1 VQIFD
6 SLQNIQLIKAIQ
18 GGAVGVI
25 PTDTVYGLVCAASNE
40 DAVTRLYGLKARE
53 QKPGT
58 IIAANVQQII
68 DIGILPTYLDKA
80 DKFWPGPV
88 SVETPHGISYLSQN
102 TGRQAIRIP
111 GDATLIAFLE
121 KTGPLQTTSA
131 NEPGEPPAN
140 TVDEAKAYFGDQVDF
155 YVDGGD
161 TTGSAPS
168 TIIRFDEKGDIE
180 VIRQG
185 AGKISK

>member
-1 VQIFD
+1 MQFFD
-6 SLQNIQLIKAIQ
+6 SLENDQLITSIIR
-18 GGAVGVI
+18 GAVGVM
-25 PTDTVYGLVCAASNE
+25 PTDTVYGLVCSAKIE
-40 DAVTRLYGLKARE
+40 PAVARLYALKARE

-58 IIAANVQQII
+58 IIAASIEQILGL
-68 DIGILPTYLDKA
+68 GIEPAYLA
-80 DKFWPGPV
+80 QVDKFWPGPV
-88 SVETPHGISYLSQN
+88 SVETPHPITYLHQG

-111 GDATLIAFLE
+111 SDERLRAFLE

-131 NEPGEPPAN
+131 NQPGKPPAN
-140 TVDEAKAYFGDQVDF
+140 TLKEARDYFDAQVDF

-168 TIIRFDEKGDIE
+168 TIIRVTEDGAID

-185 AGKISK
+185 AVTFA

>member
-1 VQIFD
+1 MHFFD
-6 SLQNIQLIKAIQ
+6 SLEDDQLVTAIK

-25 PTDTVYGLVCAASNE
+25 PTDTVYGLVCAANNSTSVE
-40 DAVTRLYGLKARE
+40 RLYSLKSRE

-58 IIAANVQQII
+58 IIAANVDQILGL
-68 DIGILPTYLDKA
+68 GITPTYLTMV

-88 SVETPHGISYLSQN
+88 SVETPHSITYLHQG

-111 GDATLIAFLE
+111 DDDRLRAFLE

-131 NEPGEPPAN
+131 NHPGEPHAN
-140 TVDEAKAYFGDQVDF
+140 TVQEAQQYFNGRVDF

-161 TTGSAPS
+161 TTGSEPS
-168 TIIRFDEKGDIE
+168 TIIRITADGVVD

-185 AGKISK
+185 ARKIV

>member
-1 VQIFD
+1 MQFFD
-6 SLQNIQLIKAIQ
+6 SLQNDQLVASIIH
-18 GGAVGVI
+18 GAVGVL
-25 PTDTVYGLVCAASNE
+25 PTDTVYGLVCSAKHEASV
-40 DAVTRLYGLKARE
+40 ARLYALKARE

-58 IIAANVQQII
+58 IIAASVKQILEL
-68 DIGILPTYLDKA
+68 GIEPAYLKLA

-88 SVETPHGISYLSQN
+88 SVETQHPITYLHQG

-111 GDATLIAFLE
+111 SDEGLRTFLE

-131 NEPGEPPAN
+131 NQPGKPPAN
-140 TVDEAKAYFGDQVDF
+140 TVHEARSYFDDQVDF

-168 TIIRFDEKGDIE
+168 TIIRVTDDGAIE
-180 VIRQG
+180 VIRPG
-185 AGKISK
+185 AASFA

>member
-1 VQIFD
+1 MQFFD
-6 SLQNIQLIKAIQ
+6 SLENDQLIAVIRA
-18 GGAVGVI
+18 GAVGVI
-25 PTDTVYGLVCAASNE
+25 PTDTVYGLVCGANNSAAV
-40 DAVTRLYGLKARE
+40 ARLYAMKSRE

-58 IIAANVQQII
+58 IIAANVDQILEL
-68 DIGILPTYLDKA
+68 GITPTYLGLV

-88 SVETPHGISYLSQN
+88 SVETPHSVTYLHQG

-111 GDATLIAFLE
+111 DDARLRAFLE

-131 NEPGEPPAN
+131 NHPGEPHAN
-140 TVDEAKAYFGDQVDF
+140 TVEEAKAYFNGQVDF

-161 TTGSAPS
+161 TTGSEPS
-168 TIIRFDEKGDIE
+168 TIIRITDDGTVE

-185 AGKISK
+185 ARKIS

>member
-1 VQIFD
+1 MQFFD
-6 SLQNIQLIKAIQ
+6 SLQDNQLVAAIK
-18 GGAVGVI
+18 GGAVGII
-25 PTDTVYGLVCAASNE
+25 PTDTVYGIVCAANDSQ
-40 DAVTRLYGLKARE
+40 AVVRLYALKDRE

-58 IIAANVQQII
+58 IIAANVTQILGL
-68 DIGILPTYLDKA
+68 GIHPAYLSIV

-88 SVETPHGISYLSQN
+88 SVETPHSIVYLHQG

-111 GDATLIAFLE
+111 DDERLRTFLE

-131 NEPGEPPAN
+131 NQPGKPHAN
-140 TVDEAKAYFGDQVDF
+140 TVAEALEYFDNRVDF

-161 TTGSAPS
+161 TTGSEPS
-168 TIIRFDEKGDIE
+168 TIIRITDDGTVE

-185 AGKISK
+185 ARKIV